1 MSGDIGGT
9 GGFDGKKIADNKAA
23 SKNKKDA
30 NNDLVKDTEHRQKN
44 LAKRQKE
51 NLVGRYANSSSSQKS
66 ITKIYRDK
74 HKDEFSNEKKE
85 EVRKEE
91 SLKSFEKKR
100 QLIETEKDKALVKN
114 PVLKSKLD
122 LSSKVQKQS
131 QTNLNQE
138 GKAKPPRPSLKSL
151 LAPKG
156 IVHKKMNYKEL
167 IEQNPALKGVSSVD
181 IDNAQELGKILEG
194 HYLLE
199 QTTKENNK
207 ANHKL
212 DKQRQKM
219 KQVSLAEVFQFD
231 YEVVGLSANEL
242 RDLISELGSD
252 IDSEELRANID
263 QIVNLFQDN
272 KPIQNHLLLFFPFPL
287 PFEFQEID
295 EEFEEELNNLEK
307 ENQEKSDDGEDFE
320 EEDDDE
326 EFEADVTAG
335 ISIFTY
341 NFGRILAL
349 LRYSK
354 SLSKLEISF
363 KGDAN
368 AEELAIALSSNLEF
382 ELPIQMNIKEKRF
395 KTWKNKS
402 FKNLEN
408 EQTRTCQIM
417 SEGEI
422 DATFSKACKVIFN
435 SIEKSDRDV
444 TKFEKNKEGKII

>member
-1 MSGDIGGT
+1 MNYFST
-9 GGFDGKKIADNKAA
+9 
-23 SKNKKDA
+23 
-30 NNDLVKDTEHRQKN
+30 
-44 LAKRQKE
+44 
-51 NLVGRYANSSSSQKS
+51 
-66 ITKIYRDK
+66 RDK
-74 HKDEFSNEKKE
+74 
-85 EVRKEE
+85 
-91 SLKSFEKKR
+91 SLKFSF
-100 QLIETEKDKALVKN
+100 KDIFLR
-114 PVLKSKLD
+114 
-122 LSSKVQKQS
+122 
-131 QTNLNQE
+131 
-138 GKAKPPRPSLKSL
+138 G
-151 LAPKG
+151 LAPG
-156 IVHKKMNYKEL
+156 GGLFLPAEIKEY
-167 IEQNPALKGVSSVD
+167 N
-181 IDNAQELGKILEG
+181 
-194 HYLLE
+194 
-199 QTTKENNK
+199 
-207 ANHKL
+207 
-212 DKQRQKM
+212 
-219 KQVSLAEVFQFD
+219 
-231 YEVVGLSANEL
+231 
-242 RDLISELGSD
+242 
-252 IDSEELRANID
+252 
-263 QIVNLFQDN
+263 
-272 KPIQNHLLLFFPFPL
+272 
-287 PFEFQEID
+287 
-295 EEFEEELNNLEK
+295 EEELNNLEK